1 MKNEK
6 QIIFTSKP
14 DAIKEKPKEWDPK
27 LYFAKKSLKRFLNV
41 K

>member
-1 MKNEK
+1 MEK
-6 QIIFTSKP
+6 KIILTKKP
-14 DAIKEKPKEWDPK
+14 GEEKEKPKEWNPK